1 MNTDLLVNKYQYIS
15 FDVFDTLIKRS
26 IAKPSDLFL
35 LMEKHLAKTRPE
47 IPAGFAQRRLAAE
60 REGIEGSGRHIK
72 ISEIYDRLRGEY
84 GEYTNEL
91 MDLEI
96 QMELMGCQPNPK
108 YVEWLSRYVSDG
120 RTVVLISDMYLPS
133 EIIAQM
139 LDKCGIR
146 GYKKLYVSCEH
157 DAKKR
162 DGSLFRIVL
171 DDLDIRPEQLVHIGD
186 SKRGDVL
193 APIKKGIMAVW
204 ARNDQK
210 RICRTPKTI
219 APEEKLAYRTLRACI
234 RNCSQRMSE
243 YEKMGCELF
252 GPQLYGFTEWLIE
265 CLKKDGVR
273 DVYFLARDG
282 YMLKRAFDVIGAE
295 GIKIHYLLCS
305 RRAFQLPLL
314 RNSTSLQDTK
324 LLFWHR
330 KRLTLRRFLLQLGL
344 EPEEYKDAACV
355 FALDI
360 DHDYPLEEF
369 VASKEVARFYDSIR
383 DKVVENA
390 KQEYE
395 ALMGYLQSLHMPKKA
410 AMVDIGYFGTIQKC
424 LDALIEE
431 NSLHITTY
439 GYYFTLS
446 ERTQEAYGI
455 NALGYH
461 YKSMPSE
468 LIFEAQFLKP
478 KGSLKKFEK
487 RSEGDIAPVFEEF
500 EYKDDAK
507 KLIDEIYIIDQY
519 QAGAIEFV
527 GYMKKAFPPNSFS
540 AGYGAAAHDFER
552 LRTRPTL
559 KEAAIWGKFRY
570 INYTTGYLANPRS
583 VFYYI
588 VHPRKF
594 FSDIHA
600 CGWRIGFLKRLLKLP
615 LPYEKL
621 YLMLKKILAERA
633 EG

>member
-35 LMEKHLAKTRPE
+35 LMEDRLAKTHPE
-47 IPAGFAQRRLAAE
+47 IPAGFAQRRRAAE
-60 REGIEGSGRHIK
+60 REGIEEAGRHIK
-72 ISEIYDRLRGEY
+72 LSEIYDRLRGEY
-84 GEYTNEL
+84 DEYTDEL

-96 QMELMGCQPNPK
+96 QMELMGCQPNHN
-108 YVEWLSRYVSDG
+108 YVEWFSRYVSDG

-139 LDKCGIR
+139 LDKCGVR
-146 GYKKLYVSCEH
+146 GYAKLYVSCEYG
-157 DAKKR
+157 AKKR

-171 DDLDIRPEQLVHIGD
+171 DDLDIRPGQLVHIGD

-193 APIKKGIMAVW
+193 APTKMGIMAVW
-204 ARNDQK
+204 VRNDQK
-210 RICRTPKTI
+210 RICRTPKAI
-219 APEEKLAYRTLRACI
+219 APEEELAYRTLHSCV
-234 RNCSQRMSE
+234 RNCSRGMGE

-282 YMLKRAFDVIGAE
+282 YMLKRAFDEIGAE
-295 GIKIHYLLCS
+295 GIKTHYLLCS

-324 LLFWHR
+324 LPFWYR
-330 KRLTLRRFLLQLGL
+330 KRLSLRRFLLQLGL
-344 EPEEYKDAACV
+344 EPEDYKDAARV

-360 DHDYPLEEF
+360 DHNYPLEEF
-369 VASKEVARFYDSIR
+369 VGSKEVERFYDSIQ

-395 ALMGYLQSLHMPKKA
+395 ALLRYLQSLHMPEKA
-410 AMVDIGYFGTIQKC
+410 ALVDIGYLGTIQRS

-439 GYYFTLS
+439 GYYFILS
-446 ERTQEAYGI
+446 ERAQEAYKI
-455 NALGYH
+455 NALGYR
-461 YKSMPSE
+461 YERMPSE
-468 LIFEAQFLKP
+468 LLFEAQFLKP
-478 KGSLKKFEK
+478 QGSLKKFEK
-487 RSEGDIAPVFEEF
+487 RSDGDIAPVFEEF
-500 EYKDDAK
+500 EYKNDAK
-507 KLIDEIYIIDQY
+507 KLIDEIDIIGQY
-519 QAGAIEFV
+519 QAGAIKFV

-559 KEAAIWGKFRY
+559 KEATLWGKFRY

-594 FSDIHA
+594 FSDIRA
-600 CGWRIGFLKRLLKLP
+600 CGWLIGFLKRLLKLP
-615 LPYEKL
+615 LPYDAIID
-621 YLMLKKILAERA
+621 LMKKCVAISKM
-633 EG
+633 